1 MVSLNK
7 FFTRQPEPLIGVD
20 ISATAI
26 KLVELSRDSRGG
38 WTLERCA
45 MESLGTGR
53 EEDDALAYF
62 DEVVAA
68 LRRLLK
74 KSGTRAKHVALSLP
88 PSAVI
93 TKKVVL
99 PGNLSDQELEIQVES
114 EASQYI
120 PFSLDEVSLDFCVI
134 GPSPKSPGDM
144 DVLLAATRK
153 EKLQERVE
161 IVEAAGLK
169 PVVMD
174 IDTYAA
180 RLAVE
185 RLQEGPQAALHVG
198 EADLLALIKIGG
210 RGYNMQVL
218 RGEEVL
224 YDTEQSLAGSQL
236 TQTIARHYS
245 MSIEEAEQ
253 KKRAGDLPADYP
265 TEVLQPFVKGLAQDI
280 ARSLQFFF
288 TSTPYH
294 SVQKVLLF
302 GGSASLDGLAS
313 AIEDSTKVSTKVLNP
328 FEGMDLG
335 AGASKS
341 RVRRDAPSYL
351 TACGLALR
359 RFYQ

>member
-1 MVSLNK
+1 MVSLKK

-20 ISATAI
+20 ISASAI

-45 MESLGTGR
+45 MELLSATR
-53 EEDDALAYF
+53 EEGGEEAYF
-62 DEVVAA
+62 DEVVGA

-74 KSGTRAKHVALSLP
+74 KSGTRAKQVALSLP

-93 TKKVVL
+93 TKKVML
-99 PGNLSDQELEIQVES
+99 PGNLSEQELEIQVES

-161 IVEAAGLK
+161 IAEAAGLK

-174 IDTYAA
+174 IDSYAA

-185 RLQEGPQAALHVG
+185 RLLEGPQAVLHAG
-198 EADLLALIKIGG
+198 EADLLALVKVGG
-210 RGYNMQVL
+210 RGYTMQIL

-224 YDTEQSLAGSQL
+224 HDTEQSLGGSQL
-236 TQTIARHYS
+236 TQNIARHYS
-245 MSIEEAEQ
+245 MTVEEAEQ
-253 KKRAGDLPADYP
+253 KKRAGELPADYA
-265 TEVLQPFVKGLAQDI
+265 TEVLQPFVRSVAQDV

-294 SVQKVLLF
+294 SVQHVLLF

-313 AIEDSTKVSTKVLNP
+313 AIEDSTGVPTRVLNP
-328 FEGMDLG
+328 FEGMELG

-341 RVRRDAPSYL
+341 RVRRDGPSYL

>member
-1 MVSLNK
+1 MVSLNTIFK
-7 FFTRQPEPLIGVD
+7 RQPEPLIGVD
-20 ISATAI
+20 ISATAV
-26 KLVELSRDSRGG
+26 KLVELSRDARGG

-45 MESLGTGR
+45 MEPLTTAYQ
-53 EEDDALAYF
+53 EEGSMSYF
-62 DEVVAA
+62 DDVTGA

-74 KSGTRAKHVALSLP
+74 KSGTRAKQVALSLP

-99 PGNLSDQELEIQVES
+99 PGTLTDQELEIQVES

-120 PFSLDEVSLDFCVI
+120 PFSLDEVSLDFAVM

-144 DVLLAATRK
+144 DVLLAATRT
-153 EKLQERVE
+153 EKLQERIE
-161 IVEAAGLK
+161 IAEAAGLK

-185 RLQEGPQAALHVG
+185 RLQEGPQAVLHVG
-198 EADLLALIKIGG
+198 EADLLALVKVGG
-210 RGYNMQVL
+210 RGYTMQVL

-224 YDTEQSLAGSQL
+224 YDTEQSLGGAQL
-236 TQTIARHYS
+236 TQSIARHYS
-245 MSIEEAEQ
+245 MTEDEAEK
-253 KKRAGDLPADYP
+253 KKRAAELPADYAA
-265 TEVLQPFVKGLAQDI
+265 EVLLPFVKSLAQDI
-280 ARSLQFFF
+280 ARALQFFF

-294 SVQKVLLF
+294 SVQHILLF
-302 GGSASLDGLAS
+302 GGSAGLEGLAS
-313 AIEDSTKVSTKVLNP
+313 AIQESTNVSTKVLNP
-328 FEGMDLG
+328 FEGMELG
-335 AGASKS
+335 PNASKS
-341 RVRRDAPSYL
+341 RVRRDGAAYL